1 MSLRVRRRN
10 LREFEHEWW
19 LMVIAEAEVGRL
31 VHFRV
36 ERGFVLPSV
45 TVVASIRDEVEFM
58 RPARKELGI
67 WHSKWNFYLGAAAKR
82 RAFRECGPK
91 EHLLLVSG
99 VLVIDGAIEK
109 FSEYERE
116 FWQRVAERRTIS

>member
-1 MSLRVRRRN
+1 MALKIVRRKMRSV
-10 LREFEHEWW
+10 EDEEW
-19 LMVIAEAEVGRL
+19 MKNIAIGEVGRL
-31 VHFRV
+31 VHYRV

-58 RPARKELGI
+58 RAARKELGI

-82 RAFRECGPK
+82 RAFRECGPM

-116 FWQRVAERRTIS
+116 FWQRVAGRRAIS